1 MILRLTEGS
10 LAPVACVE
18 DEGASCE
25 MASSCVTS
33 IVYKKINEAVNGFVG
48 ELGRSKW
55 SVTIKK
61 CCPSVIEKL
70 IKEGFMLSM
79 TATGLHIDKV

>member
-1 MILRLTEGS
+1 MDREQFFKVIEIISEHHSTE
-10 LAPVACVE
+10 VV
-18 DEGASCE
+18 
-25 MASSCVTS
+25 
-33 IVYKKINEAVNGFVG
+33 INEAVNGFVG

-55 SVTIKK
+55 SVTIKE

>member
-1 MILRLTEGS
+1 MDREQFYKVIEIISEQHSTE
-10 LAPVACVE
+10 VV
-18 DEGASCE
+18 
-25 MASSCVTS
+25 
-33 IVYKKINEAVNGFVG
+33 INEAVNGFVG